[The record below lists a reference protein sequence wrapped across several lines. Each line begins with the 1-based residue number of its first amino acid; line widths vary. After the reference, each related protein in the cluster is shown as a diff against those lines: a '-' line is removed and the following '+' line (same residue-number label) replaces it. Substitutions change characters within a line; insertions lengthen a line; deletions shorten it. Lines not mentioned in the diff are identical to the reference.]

1 MSMLCDSAAGSA
13 TSPASVNLFFPI
25 ALLTIALL
33 VSHLTA
39 APITWGTPF
48 NITTVGDIDTNGTL
62 VAAKNATCDSNSPVV
77 SVNGEDINFDAMTFG
92 VSITSTQG
100 YFTGG
105 GGNTRSTNLNDV
117 LNSHTYS
124 GSPWSFDLT
133 GLITGLDYQIQI
145 VSAGDTRGCCGSR
158 NQRAGDAESPE
169 NVSDDFSRGGVGSV
183 IGTCTADSNTQ
194 TILEQRGSQW
204 DRSGYQWLC
213 PA

>member
-1 MSMLCDSAAGSA
+1 MSMRCDSAADSA
-13 TSPASVNLFFPI
+13 TSPAFVNLFFPI

-33 VSHLTA
+33 ASHLTA
-39 APITWGTPF
+39 APITWKAPF
-48 NITTVGDIDTNGTL
+48 NITTVDDIDTNGTL
-62 VAAKNATCDSNSPVV
+62 VAAKNATSDSNSPVV
-77 SVNGEDINFDAMTFG
+77 SVNGEDIIFDAMTFG

-133 GLITGLDYQIQI
+133 GLITGLDYQIKI
-145 VSAGDTRGCCGSR
+145 VGAGDTRGCCASR
-158 NQRAGDAESPE
+158 NQRVGDAESAE
-169 NVSDDFSRGGVGSV
+169 NVSDDFSRSGVRSV
-183 IGTCTADSNTQ
+183 IGTSTAE
-194 TILEQRGSQW
+194 TIREQRGSQW
-204 DRSGYQWLC
+204 NRSGYQWLC